1 MSFKRCS
8 IIVLLV
14 FFFFFMIYSLY
25 LFSHNLLREKLKKKI
40 GLALYLQIKCYFRKN
55 KYFL

>member
-25 LFSHNLLREKLKKKI
+25 LFSHNLLREKLKKRLGIVFTNQMLFWK
-40 GLALYLQIKCYFRKN
+40 K
-55 KYFL
+55 